1 MAKKAGKKRVF
12 RCQMILKG
20 KRLPVTSLGRGVIG
34 EIEVEF
40 EAGNDRQPWLA
51 VNMLEAEK
59 KLAGELLRFEWK
71 EIKSD
76 E

>member
-1 MAKKAGKKRVF
+1 MAKKADKRVF
-12 RCQMILKG
+12 RCRMVLKG

-34 EIEVEF
+34 EIEIEI
-40 EAGNDRQPWLA
+40 EAGKDRQPWLA

-59 KLAGELLRFEWK
+59 RLAEELLRFEWK